1 MQVAVTIPPDLLALS
16 GLLAPPRAGLWALE
30 RALGIENLV
39 PATHPPAGGLA
50 TRVYLTP
57 DLVGA
62 LVARGAPMDALG
74 AFVTGLI
81 EAWATAQR
89 RPRKARSPSP
99 LDGLP
104 IETLRP
110 AQVQLLSAT
119 LPALLAG
126 RLTFAE
132 ASTGVGKSWVIA
144 LAAEAA
150 VRRGKRVL
158 IAAPTLA
165 VMAQLVAA
173 FTALGL
179 ERPVPLLGRGQ
190 FIDPT
195 RLKDILKDE
204 ALLPACQRDALAAWN
219 GEPLDAGSLAPLAN
233 TAGSLA
239 WLREDA
245 LALAPDLPI
254 ELVRYAQKE
263 VIEVQVAQRGVA
275 DTAPLVIT
283 THAML
288 ALDLRSRYFGRALVP
303 ETDWLIL
310 DEAHLFEEAV
320 ARAFSDGVSV
330 LSLRLQLRALRES
343 HEPLLR
349 QQRVL
354 SAVDRI
360 LEHAA
365 AWQHRFDMAA
375 ASSFLFVD
383 QPEHA
388 MNAEARAV
396 RRALADGAA
405 SLLGDV
411 EKVARAKLPGLDLAE
426 PIRALKAAADGDK
439 PVSLTLS
446 PVKRYPTV
454 HTGSRSVR
462 KPLEGLWERHDAA
475 MLVSATLY
483 VETQEHG
490 RSAGFLASRLS
501 IPMAR
506 AFEAPPAIA
515 PWVLTTP
522 QVLIP
527 PEAEIASLCPPA
539 TDEGGEALLSAGEH
553 AYYDA
558 LANVVR
564 KAMDTAVGGTLVLC
578 TSHQA
583 VAALQSRLK
592 DAAGARMVASRRGES
607 INQAR
612 MQFRRL
618 RAEGIRPVWLAT
630 GPAWTG
636 LDLRDNDVAPED
648 DTLLTDVVVTRLPMM
663 PPSSMVAARRRER
676 GGLGS
681 ARLELVF
688 MFRQGIGRL
697 VRAEGLPHRRL
708 WICDGRL
715 FVNEARASHLTQP
728 CRRVLAQ
735 YSRRSTW

>member
-1 MQVAVTIPPDLLALS
+1 MQVPVTIPHDLLALS
-16 GLLAPPRAGLWALE
+16 GLLAPPRAALWALE
-30 RALGIENLV
+30 RALASEGLT
-39 PATHPPAGGLA
+39 PATHPPAGGVT

-57 DLVGA
+57 GLMGT
-62 LVARGAPMDALG
+62 LVARGAPIDALG
-74 AFVTGLI
+74 PFITGMI
-81 EAWATAQR
+81 ESWASIQR
-89 RPRKARSPSP
+89 RPHKTPAASP

-104 IETLRP
+104 TDTLRP
-110 AQVQLLSAT
+110 AQMQLLSAT

-158 IAAPTLA
+158 IAAPTLV

-179 ERPVPLLGRGQ
+179 EPPTPMLGRGQ
-190 FIDPT
+190 FIDPA
-195 RLKDILKDE
+195 RLKALLE
-204 ALLPACQRDALAAWN
+204 NANLLPAEQRDALAAWT
-219 GEPLDAGSLAPLAN
+219 GEPLESGSLAPLAAA
-233 TAGSLA
+233 AGALA
-239 WLREDA
+239 WLRDDA

-254 ELVRYAQKE
+254 ELVRYAQGD
-263 VIEVQVAQRGVA
+263 VIEAQAAQRGVLA
-275 DTAPLVIT
+275 TAPVVIT

-288 ALDLRSRYFGRALVP
+288 AVDMRYRGFDRPLVP
-303 ETDWLIL
+303 DTDWLIL
-310 DEAHLFEEAV
+310 DEAHLFEDTV
-320 ARAFSDGVSV
+320 ARTFSDGISV
-330 LSLRLQLRALRES
+330 MSLRLQLRALRDTHAE
-343 HEPLLR
+343 LLR
-349 QQRVL
+349 ERRVL
-354 SAVDRI
+354 RAVDRV

-365 AWQHRFDMAA
+365 DWQRRFDVAD
-375 ASSFLFVD
+375 ASSFLFVN
-383 QPEHA
+383 QPGKT
-388 MNAEARAV
+388 MSAEARLV
-396 RRALADGAA
+396 RLALADGA
-405 SLLGDV
+405 SGMLGDM
-411 EKVARAKLPGLDLAE
+411 EKIASAGLPGLDLDEAM
-426 PIRALKAAADGDK
+426 RALKAAVDGSN

-446 PVKRYPTV
+446 PIRRYPTI

-462 KPLEGLWERHDAA
+462 KPLEALWARHEAA

-490 RSAGFLASRLS
+490 RSAGFLASRLA

-522 QVLIP
+522 EVLIP
-527 PEAEIASLCPPA
+527 PADQVAPLCPPSM
-539 TDEGGEALLSAGEH
+539 DEDSDSRTSPAER

-558 LANVVR
+558 LAEAVR
-564 KAMDTAVGGTLVLC
+564 KVISTAVGGTLVLC

-583 VAALQSRLK
+583 VTALRSRLK
-592 DAAGARMVASRRGES
+592 DDAGQRLLASKRGES
-607 INQAR
+607 IGQCR
-612 MQFRRL
+612 LRFRRMH
-618 RAEGIRPVWLAT
+618 AEGIRPVWLAT

-636 LDLRDNDVAPED
+636 LDLKDTVPAAE
-648 DTLLTDVVVTRLPMM
+648 DTLLTDVVVTRLPLM
-663 PPSSMVAARRRER
+663 PPSSLVAIGRRER
-676 GGLGS
+676 AGIGD
-681 ARLELVF
+681 ARMELVF

-715 FVNEARASHLTQP
+715 FVTDARAAHLTQP

-735 YSRRSTW
+735 YPRTTTW